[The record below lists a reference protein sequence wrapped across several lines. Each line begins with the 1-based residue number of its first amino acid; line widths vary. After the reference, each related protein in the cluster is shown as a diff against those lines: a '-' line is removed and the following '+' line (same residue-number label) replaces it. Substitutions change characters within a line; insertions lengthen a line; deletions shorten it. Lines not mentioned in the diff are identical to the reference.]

1 MVRFSTTQP
10 GRLIRRARLDAGLP
24 QSELA
29 SRAGISQPSLA
40 QMKKGTRTPSD
51 EMLERVLRAAD
62 YRVAYVAC
70 ILVIAPAS
78 LLLIVPV
85 STWGGFGRWLLA
97 LVVCPTRRPL
107 FPANAH

>member
-40 QMKKGTRTPSD
+40 QMEKTPSD
-51 EMLERVLRAAD
+51 EMLERMLRAAD